1 MGDGL
6 AVRRAQCQ
14 RESKSTHAKGGD
26 EQPGRTLRAPPG
38 SGYNS
43 LMISAGASLALR
55 ATGILEFRGLAEIG
69 LIAMPDHPG
78 LASTVLASLSERQIN
93 TPFVVELTDPGGTSH
108 IALCVR
114 ERDLDQALE
123 ALAELAD
130 RLHAQRVVHR
140 RGVAVAAVHGP
151 HFRERPGCG
160 AAACAAIAK
169 EGVNILAIST
179 SLSSIACMV
188 DGAELAAT
196 VRSLQRTF
204 ELPNDAVMV
213 ADDGLSRPVKPG
225 C

>member
-1 MGDGL
+1 MT
-6 AVRRAQCQ
+6 A
-14 RESKSTHAKGGD
+14 
-26 EQPGRTLRAPPG
+26 
-38 SGYNS
+38 
-43 LMISAGASLALR
+43 AGAGLPLR
-55 ATGILEFRGLAEIG
+55 ATGIIEFRGLAEVG
-69 LIAMPDHPG
+69 LIAMPDRPG
-78 LASTVLASLSERQIN
+78 LAGTVLASLSEREIN
-93 TPFVVELTDPGGTSH
+93 TPFVVELTDPSGTSH

-114 ERDLDQALE
+114 ERDLDQALD
-123 ALAELAD
+123 ALGQLAD
-130 RLHAQRVVHR
+130 KIHAQRVVQR

-151 HFRERPGCG
+151 HFRERPGCA

-188 DGAELAAT
+188 DGADLAAT

-213 ADDGLSRPVKPG
+213 ADDGLSRPGRSG

>member
-1 MGDGL
+1 LTPQYLPSGAGTDARQDDYNPLMG
-6 AVRRAQCQ
+6 AA
-14 RESKSTHAKGGD
+14 SGG
-26 EQPGRTLRAPPG
+26 PTPK
-38 SGYNS
+38 
-43 LMISAGASLALR
+43 

-69 LIAMPDHPG
+69 LIAMPDRPG
-78 LASTVLASLSERQIN
+78 LAGTVLASLSERGLN
-93 TPFVVELTDPGGTSH
+93 TPFVVELTDPNGSSH
-108 IALCVR
+108 IALCVS
-114 ERDLDQALE
+114 ERDLDRALDAIA
-123 ALAELAD
+123 ALAD
-130 RLHAQRVVHR
+130 QLHAQRVVQR

-188 DGAELAAT
+188 DGADLAAT

-204 ELPNDAVMV
+204 DLPNDAVLV
-213 ADDGLSRPVKPG
+213 AGDGLSRPLRSG

>member
-1 MGDGL
+1 MSTGTTTS
-6 AVRRAQCQ
+6 
-14 RESKSTHAKGGD
+14 ES
-26 EQPGRTLRAPPG
+26 RTLRHNV
-38 SGYNS
+38 SWQEYV
-43 LMISAGASLALR
+43 ALR
-55 ATGILEFRGLAEIG
+55 DGNEHRNTRMTYDRGSLELMSPGRLHERLRIVIGECVKAWCAEMRISYQSCGSTTFRREDLERGLE
-69 LIAMPDHPG
+69 PDNCFYIQN
-78 LASTVLASLSERQIN
+78 LS
-93 TPFVVELTDPGGTSH
+93 VVRD
-108 IALCVR
+108 R
-114 ERDLDQALE
+114 ED
-123 ALAELAD
+123 
-130 RLHAQRVVHR
+130 
-140 RGVAVAAVHGP
+140 GP